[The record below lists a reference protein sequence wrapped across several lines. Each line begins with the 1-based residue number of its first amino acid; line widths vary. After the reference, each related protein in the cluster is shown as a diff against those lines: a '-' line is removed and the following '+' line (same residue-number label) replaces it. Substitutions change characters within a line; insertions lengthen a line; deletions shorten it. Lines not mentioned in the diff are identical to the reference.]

1 MTPLQFEAQY
11 EADWTR
17 LEVMVQQCLVKG
29 RRGAASSP
37 AVQGEQLAVLY
48 RRACEHLALAR
59 QRAYPPYLI
68 ERLERVTADA
78 HQLIYQRRQFGAAA
92 FREFIAR
99 GFPRTVRQHR
109 YYVLAAALLF
119 LVPTVVVGVL
129 IHERPDLVLSV
140 MDANTAD
147 MFEQMYSEDGE
158 SIGRRRDV
166 NSDWAMF
173 GYYIRNNVGVS
184 FQCFAGG
191 LFLGLGSIFY
201 LVFNGAY
208 AGAVAGYLTERG
220 LGHTFYSF
228 VVTHSSFELTAIV
241 LSGAAGLR
249 LGNALL
255 APRRLTRRA
264 SLVRAAGEV
273 APMVYGFALML
284 LVAAA
289 IEGFW
294 SSAAWLP
301 GVVRYSVAGACWA
314 GVLSYFIWQ
323 GRRAD

>member
-1 MTPLQFEAQY
+1 MTPLQFESLY
-11 EADWTR
+11 EADWKR
-17 LEVMVQQCLVKG
+17 LEDMVQQCLAR
-29 RRGAASSP
+29 RRGGPDKAV
-37 AVQGEQLAVLY
+37 AVQGEQLAALY
-48 RRACEHLALAR
+48 RRACEQLALAR
-59 QRAYPPYLI
+59 QRAYPAYLVQ
-68 ERLERVTADA
+68 RLERVTGDA
-78 HQLIYQRRQFGAAA
+78 HQLIYQRSQFGAAA

-99 GFPRTVRQHR
+99 GFPRAVRQHR
-109 YYVLAAALLF
+109 LFVLAAALLF
-119 LVPTVVVGVL
+119 LLPTVVVGVL
-129 IHERPDLVLSV
+129 VHERPDLVLSV
-140 MDANTAD
+140 MDAGTAD
-147 MFEQMYSEDGE
+147 MFESMYSGDTE

-191 LFLGLGSIFY
+191 LFLGIGSIFY

-208 AGAVAGYLTERG
+208 SGAVAGYLTERG
-220 LGHTFYSF
+220 LGHTFYAF
-228 VVTHSSFELTAIV
+228 VVTHSAFELTAIV

-249 LGNALL
+249 LGCALL

-264 SLVRAAGEV
+264 SLVRAGIEV

-294 SSAAWLP
+294 SSATWLP
-301 GVVRYSVAGACWA
+301 GVVRYSVAAACWA